1 MHDSYSVIS
10 KSFLTSA
17 QCDEIIANHDCNL
30 EHVEQSI
37 NRKVNIKE
45 IDLCS
50 VPNLVELLNDA
61 NNKIF
66 RMDINGE
73 TECYFAR
80 YDPGNH
86 YDKFHIDSLSAE
98 IKRKVSFSIFL
109 NDDFEVG
116 NFEMLGESLDIRK
129 GKLCVFPSFLP
140 HRVTAVTA
148 GTRYVIFGFLLGPR
162 LK

>member
-45 IDLCS
+45 IDLFS
-50 VPNLVELLNDA
+50 IPNLVELLIDA

-73 TECYFAR
+73 TECYF
-80 YDPGNH
+80 
-86 YDKFHIDSLSAE
+86 E
-98 IKRKVSFSIFL
+98 IGRAHV
-109 NDDFEVG
+109 
-116 NFEMLGESLDIRK
+116 
-129 GKLCVFPSFLP
+129 
-140 HRVTAVTA
+140 
-148 GTRYVIFGFLLGPR
+148 
-162 LK
+162 